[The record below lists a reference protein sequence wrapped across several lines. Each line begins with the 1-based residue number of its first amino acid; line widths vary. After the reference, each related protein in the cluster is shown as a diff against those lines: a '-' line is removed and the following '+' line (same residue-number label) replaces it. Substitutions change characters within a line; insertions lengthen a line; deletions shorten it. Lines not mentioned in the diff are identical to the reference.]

1 MLGVAYQKGLIPVT
15 AQAIEQAIELNAV
28 AVKMNT
34 DAFRW
39 GRRAAVD
46 LGAVRATAAPAATA
60 RVKLSETLDE
70 VIARRVSFLTDYQD
84 AAYASRYK
92 SQIDW
97 VRQIEGERARG
108 LTGLT
113 EAVARN
119 YFKLLAYK
127 DEYEVARLY
136 TDGTFLK
143 QLGEQFEG
151 DYKLEFHLAP
161 PMLAEIDPATGEP
174 KKKAYGPW
182 MLKAFQALA
191 RMKRLRG
198 TRFDPFG
205 RTPER
210 KMERQL
216 IADYEKTLGELLS
229 GLNHENHGLAVQI
242 ASIPDAIRGFG
253 PVKERHL
260 ADARAKEAALLE
272 AFRHPAPKPM
282 AAE

>member
-1 MLGVAYQKGLIPVT
+1 
-15 AQAIEQAIELNAV
+15 
-28 AVKMNT
+28 
-34 DAFRW
+34 
-39 GRRAAVD
+39 
-46 LGAVRATAAPAATA
+46 
-60 RVKLSETLDE
+60 

-84 AAYASRYK
+84 ADYAARYK
-92 SQIDW
+92 RQIDW
-97 VRQIEGERARG
+97 VRQVEGERARG
-108 LTGLT
+108 LIGLT

-136 TDGTFLK
+136 TDGAFLK
-143 QLGEQFEG
+143 RLGEQFEG

-161 PMLAEIDPATGEP
+161 PMLSETDPATGEP

-182 MLKAFQALA
+182 MLKAFQGLA

-253 PVKERHL
+253 PVKDRHL

-272 AFRHPAPKPM
+272 AFRQPAPTPM

>member
-1 MLGVAYQKGLIPVT
+1 
-15 AQAIEQAIELNAV
+15 
-28 AVKMNT
+28 MNT

-39 GRRAAVD
+39 GRRAAAD
-46 LGAVRATAAPAATA
+46 LGAVKAAAQPAETVRLDEAAGQPSHRA
-60 RVKLSETLDE
+60 LSETLDE
-70 VIARRVSFLTDYQD
+70 VIARRVRFLTDYQD
-84 AAYASRYK
+84 AAYAARYK

-97 VRQIEGERARG
+97 VRQVEGECARG

-143 QLGEQFEG
+143 HLSEQFEG

-161 PMLAEIDPATGEP
+161 PMLAETDPATGEP

-182 MLKAFQALA
+182 MLKAFQVLA

-205 RTPER
+205 HAPER

-216 IADYEKTLGELLS
+216 ISDYEKTLGELLS
-229 GLNHENHGLAVQI
+229 GLNHDNHGLAVQI
-242 ASIPDAIRGFG
+242 ASIPEHIRGFG

-260 ADARAKEAALLE
+260 DDARAMEAALLE
-272 AFRHPAPKPM
+272 AFRRPAPTPM